1 MIDPPLSTSMP
12 ARRWTGT
19 TLRVVSIIH
28 SWVNFKWLLQKL
40 AKRRHQVAKVL
51 GAFHFHSPF
60 TLAHF
65 FIGLQGWIV
74 RGGGSWRSDVRL
86 GEIRLSIIN
95 NLISLNWHELAANA
109 NAVSSDEIGIAPYRW
124 RCLRVWIFIGLLRI
138 KFSWIYL
145 ENKYFPKL

>member
-1 MIDPPLSTSMP
+1 MIDPPLPTSLP

-51 GAFHFHSPF
+51 DASTF
-60 TLAHF
+60 TPLLHWRTF
-65 FIGLQGWIV
+65 LLGYRDGSW
-74 RGGGSWRSDVRL
+74 GGGSWKSDVRL

-124 RCLRVWIFIGLLRI
+124 RCQRVRIFIGLLRI

-145 ENKYFPKL
+145 EN